1 VARRELNDEDVRA
14 AKEGDPDAVGVVY
27 STLAGPIL
35 GYLRAHGV
43 ADAEAVMQ
51 DVFLAL
57 LPRIPTVTGGAEG
70 VRRLAFTIAR
80 ARMIDAT
87 RARARRPDEVGYDPA
102 LDVRTAAS
110 AEDEAHGSLSLAR
123 IQAVLTML
131 PAEQRE
137 VLTLRVVADL
147 SIEQVAAIVGRSPG
161 AVKQLQRRAL
171 LTLRKTLSDQSSWL

>member
-1 VARRELNDEDVRA
+1 MARQELTDEDVRA
-14 AKEGDPDAVGVVY
+14 AQAGDADAVGRIY
-27 STLAGPIL
+27 STLAAAIL

-43 ADAEAVMQ
+43 NDAEGVMQ
-51 DVFLAL
+51 DVFIGL

-87 RARARRPDEVGYDPA
+87 RARARQPDVIGYEPERDA
-102 LDVRTAAS
+102 RTISS
-110 AEDEAHGSLSLAR
+110 AEDEAQRTLSLAR
-123 IQAVLTML
+123 IQAVLATL

-137 VLTLRVVADL
+137 VLTLRIVADL
-147 SIEQVAAIVGRSPG
+147 SIEHVATIVGRSPG

-171 LTLRKTLSDQSSWL
+171 IALRRELGDRHSWL